1 VEDVM
6 KLIETRADEAEEAA
20 AMRAMFA
27 ARKEVFIDLL
37 GWDVPVL
44 DGRYEIDHF
53 DDVHARYLILLDP
66 DGRHRASTRLL
77 PTMRPHILDAL
88 FGALCQDEPPRGAHI
103 YEVTRFCLDRHQRT
117 PERRVA
123 RNRLVAGLADFAVAS
138 GIEAYTGVADVAWF
152 DQICRF
158 GWKCAALGESRLYGG
173 QRLVAFRIDI
183 AADTIDR
190 LIDTGIYDPASAS
203 CLRMLSEA
211 A

>member
-1 VEDVM
+1 M
-6 KLIETRADEAEEAA
+6 KLIETCTDDADEAA

-44 DGRYEIDHF
+44 GERYELDNF
-53 DDVHARYLILLDP
+53 DDLHARYLILLDP

-77 PTMRPHILDAL
+77 PTMRPHILDML
-88 FGALCQDEPPRGAHI
+88 FGALCQDEPPRGEHI

-117 PERRVA
+117 AERRLA
-123 RNRLVAGLADFAVAS
+123 RNRLVGGLADFAVAS
-138 GIEAYTGVADVAWF
+138 GIKAYTGVADVAWF
-152 DQICRF
+152 DQICGF
-158 GWKCAALGESRLYGG
+158 GWKCAALGDSRPYGG

-190 LIDTGIYDPASAS
+190 LTDTGIYDPASAS
-203 CLRMLSEA
+203 CLRTFSEA